1 MYISPSTRDNQEL
14 RQCLSYF
21 FPVYSYSSPENQNR
35 VQKVGFCGDY
45 VETSNIICDQIFIST
60 FDLAV
65 RMHEDLDEDQEMI
78 TLHQFG
84 LLMLDWTNPQKAA
97 EM

>member
-1 MYISPSTRDNQEL
+1 M
-14 RQCLSYF
+14 F
-21 FPVYSYSSPENQNR
+21 
-35 VQKVGFCGDY
+35 
-45 VETSNIICDQIFIST
+45 T
-60 FDLAV
+60 FDLAA

-78 TLHQFG
+78 SLHQFG

>member
-1 MYISPSTRDNQEL
+1 MYISPTTKDNQEL

-21 FPVYSYSSPENQNR
+21 FPVYSYSSPGNQNR
-35 VQKVGFCGDY
+35 VQKVGFYGDH
-45 VETSNIICDQIFIST
+45 VEISNTICDQIFIST
-60 FDLAV
+60 FDLAA
-65 RMHEDLDEDQEMI
+65 RMREDLNEDQEMI

-84 LLMLDWTNPQKAA
+84 LLMLDWTDPQKAA

>member
-1 MYISPSTRDNQEL
+1 MYISPSTKDNQEL

-21 FPVYSYSSPENQNR
+21 FPVYSYSSLENQNR

-45 VETSNIICDQIFIST
+45 VETSDTICDQIFIST

-65 RMHEDLDEDQEMI
+65 RMREDLDEDQEMI